1 MDMVL
6 FLGKL
11 QSWFNIFYIFI
22 LPFLGGIQLRLL
34 LRRRKYAWVLTAV
47 FDILAVSLLWWVKT
61 TPQRGYEGPGLFS
74 LQLLLITLGSL
85 LTGLACRLK
94 LNKK

>member
-47 FDILAVSLLWWVKT
+47 FGILAVSLLWWVKT

-85 LTGLACRLK
+85 LPGLACRLK

>member
-6 FLGKL
+6 FLAKL
-11 QSWFNIFYIFI
+11 QSWFNIYLVFI

-47 FDILAVSLLWWVKT
+47 FGILAASLLWWVKT
-61 TPQRGYEGPGLFS
+61 TPQCGYEGPGLFA
-74 LQLLLITLGSL
+74 LQLLLLTLGSF

-94 LNKK
+94 LNKR

>member
-47 FDILAVSLLWWVKT
+47 FGILAVSLLWWVKT

>member
-1 MDMVL
+1 MDKVL

-47 FDILAVSLLWWVKT
+47 FGILAVSLLWWVKT

>member
-47 FDILAVSLLWWVKT
+47 FGILAVSLLWWVKT

-85 LTGLACRLK
+85 LPGLACRLK
-94 LNKK
+94 LNTK